1 MKKIAFVLPL
11 LAIALTSCSNNSSPI
26 SSNVFCYD
34 TMVEIKL
41 YGGNKE
47 NIKDI
52 KNILNVFS
60 NATDNYAYSTTD
72 GVYSINQ
79 TNDEITINSDLYNC
93 LQQSFSFMPDGA
105 SYFNPFCGSLSKKW
119 KESLEKKEIL
129 SSEVISEE
137 LTKMN
142 NSSLE
147 LKDNN
152 VVQRTG
158 EAELDLGGIAKGYA
172 LDLVKDYLTK
182 QSINKYLINAGS
194 SSILLGEKDSKDG
207 LFTVGLKDIENA
219 YLKLKDCFV
228 STSSIYEQGVEI
240 GGVTYSHI
248 INPTNGSAINENDGV
263 IVISDNGAYGDAM
276 STSLMNNTI
285 DEIKEIEIEHDIKT
299 IVIKDKK
306 IAYSNKDIEVSYH

>member
-93 LQQSFSFMPDGA
+93 LQQSFSFMSDGA

-129 SSEVISEE
+129 SSEVINEE

-158 EAELDLGGIAKGYA
+158 DAELDLGGIAKGYV
-172 LDLVKDYLTK
+172 LDLVKDYLAK
-182 QSINKYLINAGS
+182 QEINKYLINAGS

-207 LFTVGLKDIENA
+207 LFTVGLKDVENA
-219 YLKLKDCFV
+219 YLKLKNCFV

-248 INPTNGSAINENDGV
+248 INPNDGSAINENDGV

-306 IAYSNKDIEVSYH
+306 IAYCNKDIEVSYH